1 MALRLNRRDLLAG
14 AGALLAAPRP
24 SWAAI
29 PRDLT
34 LSVWRYKL
42 TASYFFEDA
51 GVADVPYRV
60 SYAELPGGTMVLE
73 ALSANALDYSFMS
86 EIPPIFSV
94 PSGVPL
100 SLIAVLRGDV
110 NNSGLLAQ
118 GDSAIRRVEDLRGKR
133 VSYVRATNNHY
144 YLIKILATAGLTFAD
159 IVPVPLSVQDGAAAF
174 LAGHIDA
181 IVSGGYV
188 TWQLL
193 RHNNARWVISDME
206 GLYSGNFVIA
216 ANRNSLKDPAKAE
229 AIGDYLRRE
238 QTVWDWSGKNL
249 ARSAKRWADVTGA
262 PEAYYLREFQ
272 QRHRQPRLTAVSEDV
287 IRDQQDIADT
297 FHAVKAIDRPIDVRP
312 LWDTRYSALL
322 GT

>member
-24 SWAAI
+24 GQAAI
-29 PRDLT
+29 PPDLT

-60 SYAELPGGTMVLE
+60 AYGDLPGGTMVLE
-73 ALSANALDYSFMS
+73 ALSAGALDYAFMS

-94 PSGVPL
+94 PSNVPL
-100 SLIAVLRGDV
+100 SLIAVVRGDV
-110 NNSGLLAQ
+110 NNSGLLVQ
-118 GDSAIRRVEDLRGKR
+118 GGSAIHRVEDLKGKR

-174 LAGHIDA
+174 IAGHIDA
-181 IVSGGYV
+181 IVSGGYA

-193 RHNNARWVISDME
+193 QHNNARWLISDME

-229 AIGDYLRRE
+229 AIGDYVRRE
-238 QTVWDWSGKNL
+238 QKVWAWTAQNGP
-249 ARSAKRWADVTGA
+249 RWAKRWADVTGA
-262 PEAYYLREFQ
+262 PEAFYLQ
-272 QRHRQPRLTAVSEDV
+272 QYQNQHRRFRLTAVSEDV

-297 FHAVKAIDRPIDVRP
+297 FLAVNAIDRRIDVRP